1 MSGWLPCVNPF
12 QLHLATPVTSF
23 LFRFAMF
30 TAVRSRKQTECSVF
44 ITVKLTEVGTIVKDQ
59 KNLLKHTSLSV
70 GMLRWYPICRAGTR
84 QKLTLTATPIFI
96 LILPQTDPVV
106 QGNLF

>member
-30 TAVRSRKQTECSVF
+30 TAVRSRKQTEQLVECSAF
-44 ITVKLTEVGTIVKDQ
+44 ITVKLIEVRTIVKDQ
-59 KNLLKHTSLSV
+59 KN
-70 GMLRWYPICRAGTR
+70 
-84 QKLTLTATPIFI
+84 
-96 LILPQTDPVV
+96 
-106 QGNLF
+106 